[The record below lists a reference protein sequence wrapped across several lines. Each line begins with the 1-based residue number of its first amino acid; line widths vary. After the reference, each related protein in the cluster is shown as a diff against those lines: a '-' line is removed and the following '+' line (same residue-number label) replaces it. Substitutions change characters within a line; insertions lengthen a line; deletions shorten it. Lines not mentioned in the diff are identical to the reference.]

1 LANRFGLEGSDET
14 ESAMI
19 NMYAHQMGD
28 LFNRIA
34 EVVIETN
41 SQRQL
46 ELEERLFNQTWPA
59 NLDFFERQLRK
70 NSYFG
75 FLIGCSLS
83 WADIYLAQIV
93 ELLNERKDTMLLN
106 YPLVRALETR
116 VRTMPRV
123 AEWIANRPP
132 SI

>member
-1 LANRFGLEGSDET
+1 
-14 ESAMI
+14 MI

-34 EVVIETN
+34 EVMIETN
-41 SQRQL
+41 SQRKLQL
-46 ELEERLFNQTWPA
+46 EETLFNQTWPA
-59 NLDFFERQLRK
+59 NLNFFETQLKR

-93 ELLNERKDTMLLN
+93 ELLNERKDKMLIN
-106 YPLVRALETR
+106 YPSVKDLETR
-116 VRTMPRV
+116 VRSMPRV